1 MKNNYKLFLIFFGL
15 SLALFFITTA
25 FNAFRSV
32 YLSLWIDSIAFALF
46 TWFSLNKCKHKGIQ
60 MPLAVIAI
68 LIGSIILEIPVRILY
83 YESTYHSLL
92 IPITKVVSI
101 ILTAICFKKRNLAI
115 IISSIVLLALL
126 NTVGQME
133 WIAFCDK

>member
-1 MKNNYKLFLIFFGL
+1 M
-15 SLALFFITTA
+15 S
-25 FNAFRSV
+25 
-32 YLSLWIDSIAFALF
+32 
-46 TWFSLNKCKHKGIQ
+46 
-60 MPLAVIAI
+60 LAVIAI

-92 IPITKVVSI
+92 IPITKVASI
-101 ILTAICFKKRNLAI
+101 ILTAICFKKRKLAI
-115 IISSIVLLALL
+115 IIISIVLLALL